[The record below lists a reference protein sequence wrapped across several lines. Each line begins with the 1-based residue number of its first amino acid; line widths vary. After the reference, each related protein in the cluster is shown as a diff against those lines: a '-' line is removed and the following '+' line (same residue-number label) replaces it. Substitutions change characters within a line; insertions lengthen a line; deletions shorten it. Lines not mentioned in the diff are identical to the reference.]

1 MNYFVIFGIM
11 LGIYCRKSVAN
22 EEGKDRSINDQRE
35 KGKELSK
42 SLGIDYEVYI
52 DDGVSGTL
60 PINKRPEFS
69 RLIDNV
75 NEGIITKVFVVD
87 QSRLERSPEVRFTLN
102 KIFEENNVELY
113 TEGGKVGNDAESR
126 AMGNIFSVIN
136 ELYVELTKRK
146 IKSVL
151 KRNAQEGRAFSVN
164 PYGYETDDK
173 GMLTICKNEV
183 EVVKKIY
190 ALSLKGIGT
199 DKIAEILTK
208 EGVPTRLKRAERWYG
223 NTVRRIIQ
231 NTIYKGYKEW
241 GRKESIK
248 KNDPNILQLFYHSQ
262 LKIFDESYWQKVND
276 NLKNNANNSGKVV
289 KHKYLLRKIVKCEK
303 CSRNYYGRSRVSKG
317 DNFYMCSGKR
327 NQIDKCTNRSINI
340 DFIEQLVW
348 DVIINGALKAHIE
361 EYIKHNTDV
370 DKIEEIETQL
380 VELDR
385 ESKDSKAQLSKL
397 IDLALKGVF
406 TDAEITGK
414 KKVLLDKQNDIKIK
428 IKNLKETKANLD
440 SDLYT
445 EQLDADIKADR
456 VYSFDEK
463 REIISRYIYGIGIL
477 YKQDVNHIFKG
488 GEYFI
493 KVQFQNADIRSM
505 IFVARRDVKHY
516 VNLPIWG
523 SEGADWYP
531 YKAYGEES
539 VIADYLKEQIKTL
552 KALKP

>member
-1 MNYFVIFGIM
+1 M

-208 EGVPTRLKRAERWYG
+208 EGVPTRLKRAE
-223 NTVRRIIQ
+223 
-231 NTIYKGYKEW
+231 
-241 GRKESIK
+241 
-248 KNDPNILQLFYHSQ
+248 
-262 LKIFDESYWQKVND
+262 
-276 NLKNNANNSGKVV
+276 
-289 KHKYLLRKIVKCEK
+289 
-303 CSRNYYGRSRVSKG
+303 
-317 DNFYMCSGKR
+317 
-327 NQIDKCTNRSINI
+327 
-340 DFIEQLVW
+340 
-348 DVIINGALKAHIE
+348 
-361 EYIKHNTDV
+361 
-370 DKIEEIETQL
+370 
-380 VELDR
+380 
-385 ESKDSKAQLSKL
+385 
-397 IDLALKGVF
+397 
-406 TDAEITGK
+406 
-414 KKVLLDKQNDIKIK
+414 
-428 IKNLKETKANLD
+428 
-440 SDLYT
+440 
-445 EQLDADIKADR
+445 
-456 VYSFDEK
+456 
-463 REIISRYIYGIGIL
+463 
-477 YKQDVNHIFKG
+477 
-488 GEYFI
+488 
-493 KVQFQNADIRSM
+493 
-505 IFVARRDVKHY
+505 
-516 VNLPIWG
+516 
-523 SEGADWYP
+523 
-531 YKAYGEES
+531 
-539 VIADYLKEQIKTL
+539 
-552 KALKP
+552 